1 MTDQN
6 EQPDDHQSQLDVD
19 AEQLTAYL
27 DGELSGEELAIVE
40 QRLLDDQAFRD
51 LMQKLQSSWDMLDSL
66 PQTGVRDAFVRTTM
80 EMVTR
85 AADADNETGRRPWLP
100 TWLAVLLGFAVIPA
114 AVGWASYS
122 MTEQQNRAPR
132 EELIE
137 NLPLIENYDR
147 YTRVDLDIEFLENLD
162 AADLFTSEVISL
174 FPPAE
179 NLAESKLDDDVS
191 QLPSQ
196 EVLDQRGERLKSM
209 LPRQL
214 ESIKRNKAEFDLL
227 SDSRRAGLAEFHRR
241 LVKHPKRDRINQTL
255 VAYYDWL
262 KSLGQSE
269 RTELLDT
276 PDIPSRI
283 KLIAAKIKR
292 QNLKAFGRAGA
303 TKLPAADAEALFGW
317 YEGLIKQKQ
326 RRIRRAAAGIYVDKY
341 KKRFSR
347 DPPSTEVESFRSKPL
362 IQLMDLIFKYDR
374 KTINPMIRDQEIGRL
389 KKQLSS
395 DANAI
400 LDAGFSAAERTRLV
414 INWIDAANQARFS
427 ISPEKL
433 RSFYDGL
440 SDRQRDKLDNLSP
453 ADWRN
458 DLIRRYRKQQLDI
471 NADFD
476 GDPSIF
482 NGG

>member
-6 EQPDDHQSQLDVD
+6 QQPDDQLYSEAD

-40 QRLLDDQAFRD
+40 QRLLDDEAYRN
-51 LMQKLQSSWDMLDSL
+51 LMQRLQSSWDMLDSL
-66 PQTGVRDAFVRTTM
+66 PQTGSHDAFVRTTM
-80 EMVTR
+80 EMVAH
-85 AADADNETGRRPWLP
+85 AADADNETRRRSWLP
-100 TWLAVLLGFAVIPA
+100 TWL
-114 AVGWASYS
+114 

-147 YTRVDLDIEFLENLD
+147 YARVDLDIEFLENLD

-174 FPPAE
+174 FPPAKDSPE
-179 NLAESKLDDDVS
+179 PKLVDDVGS
-191 QLPSQ
+191 LSP
-196 EVLDQRGERLKSM
+196 EKLLDQRSARLNSM

-227 SDSRRAGLAEFHRR
+227 SAARRESLAEFHQS
-241 LVKHPKRDRINQTL
+241 LIKHPQRDRLKNTL

-283 KLIAAKIKR
+283 KLIAGKITQ
-292 QNLKAFGRAGA
+292 QNLKAFGKAGA

-317 YEGLIKQKQ
+317 YDMLIKQKEK
-326 RRIRRAAAGIYVDKY
+326 RIRRSAAAIYVATY
-341 KKRFSR
+341 KKRFSQN
-347 DPPSTEVESFRSKPL
+347 PPSSELSSFRRKPL
-362 IQLMDLIFKYDR
+362 SQLMDFIFKYDR
-374 KTINPMIRDQEIGRL
+374 KTINPMIRDQDIRRL
-389 KKQLSS
+389 KNVLSS

-400 LDAGFSAAERTRLV
+400 LDAGFSAAERTRLI
-414 INWIDAANQARFS
+414 INWVDAANQSQFS
-427 ISPEKL
+427 ISPDKL

-440 SDRQRDKLDNLSP
+440 SDRQRDQLGNLSP

-458 DLIRRYRKQQLDI
+458 DLIRMYRERQLDI
-471 NADFD
+471 ERF
-476 GDPSIF
+476 SEW
-482 NGG
+482 

>member
-6 EQPDDHQSQLDVD
+6 KQPDDQMPLDAD

-27 DGELSGEELAIVE
+27 DGELSGEELASVE
-40 QRLLDDQAFRD
+40 QRLLDDEPFRD
-51 LMQKLQSSWDMLDSL
+51 LMQRLQSSWDMLDSL
-66 PQTGVRDAFVRTTM
+66 PRTGTHDAFVRTTM

-85 AADADNETGRRPWLP
+85 AADADNVTERRPWLP
-100 TWLAVLLGFAVIPA
+100 TWLGVLLGLAVIPA
-114 AVGWASYS
+114 AVGWTSYS
-122 MTEQQNRAPR
+122 MTQRQNRAPR
-132 EELIE
+132 EELID

-147 YTRVDLDIEFLENLD
+147 YTRVDLDIEFLEKLD

-174 FPPAE
+174 FPPE
-179 NLAESKLDDDVS
+179 KNLAESKLDDDVS
-191 QLPSQ
+191 LLPSQ
-196 EVLDQRGERLKSM
+196 EVLDQRAERLKSM
-209 LPRQL
+209 PPRQL

-227 SDSRRAGLAEFHRR
+227 SDSQRQGLTEFHRR
-241 LVKHPKRDRINQTL
+241 LIEHPKRDNINQTL

-276 PDIPSRI
+276 PDIASRM
-283 KLIAAKIKR
+283 KLIGAKIKR
-292 QNLKAFGRAGA
+292 QNLKTFGKAGA
-303 TKLPAADAEALFGW
+303 TKLPAADAEALFHW

-326 RRIRRAAAGIYVDKY
+326 RRIRGAAAGIYIDKY

-347 DPPSTEVESFRSKPL
+347 DPPALEVESFRSKPL

-414 INWIDAANQARFS
+414 MNWIEAANQARFS
-427 ISPEKL
+427 ISPKKL

-458 DLIRRYRKQQLDI
+458 DLIRRYRKQQLDV

-476 GDPSIF
+476 ADPSLF